1 MKNKKILLIILLFL
15 NFIAMP
21 KNMIFATHKVN
32 ISANSAIL
40 IDSKTGSILYEKNSQ
55 KKSFPASTTKILT
68 AIVIL
73 ENCKLEEI
81 VTVKQSAISAVPDGY
96 STAFLTQGE
105 QMSVKDLLTL
115 FLVHSSND
123 SGYVLAE
130 YCSNSIQNFAKLMND
145 TAKKIGC
152 KNSNFLNP
160 CGIHD
165 DNHYT
170 TSYDLSLIAR
180 YAMQNETFRSIVS
193 MKECNVPSTNKYG
206 VRTYK
211 NTNELLNPY
220 SKYYLNDC
228 IGIKTGFTSQAKSC
242 LVSCFN
248 KDGLE
253 IICVDLGSN
262 YPENTKNSRFIDSKI
277 LHDYVY
283 SNFATK
289 IIKNKNDVIDTLQI
303 KKASKKTKNLNIIL
317 EDNIYAL
324 VNINEDLPSPTISID
339 KNLIAP
345 IKQGSIVGNISYEIY
360 GIKYTQNLIAKNDVE
375 RDLTWVFLIIVILI
389 IFGCLILFLFL
400 FKIFFNKNKI

>member
-1 MKNKKILLIILLFL
+1 MKHKKILLIILLFL
-15 NFIAMP
+15 SFIAMP
-21 KNMIFATHKVN
+21 INMTFATSKVN

-55 KKSFPASTTKILT
+55 KKAFPASTTKILT
-68 AIVIL
+68 AIVVL
-73 ENCKLEEI
+73 ENCKLDET
-81 VTVKQSAISAVPDGY
+81 VTVSQSAISAVPDGY

-105 QMSVKDLLTL
+105 QMNIKDLLTL

-123 SGYVLAE
+123 AGFILAE
-130 YCSNSIQNFAKLMND
+130 YCSNSIQDFAKLMND

-193 MKECNVPSTNKYG
+193 MKECKIAATNKYG
-206 VRTYK
+206 IRTYK
-211 NTNELLNPY
+211 NTNELINTN
-220 SKYYLNDC
+220 SKYYLSDC

-248 KDGLE
+248 KNNLE
-253 IICVDLGSN
+253 VICVDLGSS
-262 YPENTKNSRFIDSKI
+262 YPENIQNSRFIDSKI

-283 SNFATK
+283 NSFANK
-289 IIKNKNDVIDTLQI
+289 IIKNKNDVIDTIQI

-317 EDNIYAL
+317 EDNICAL
-324 VNINEDLPSPTISID
+324 VNVNEDIPSPIISID
-339 KNLIAP
+339 ENLTAP
-345 IKQGSIVGNISYEIY
+345 IKQGYIVGNISYEIY
-360 GIKYTQNLIAKNDVE
+360 GVKYTQNLISGNNIE
-375 RDLTWVFLIIVILI
+375 RDLTWVFMIIIAILI
-389 IFGCLILFLFL
+389 IFVCLILFLFKK
-400 FKIFFNKNKI
+400 FSSKNKF

>member
-1 MKNKKILLIILLFL
+1 MKNKKIVLIILLFL
-15 NFIAMP
+15 NIIALS
-21 KNMIFATHKVN
+21 KNTVFATNKVN

-40 IDSKTGSILYEKNSQ
+40 IDSKTGSVLYEKNSE
-55 KKSFPASTTKILT
+55 KKTFPASTTKILT
-68 AIVIL
+68 AVVVL
-73 ENCKLEEI
+73 ENCKLDEK

-105 QMSVKDLLTL
+105 QISVKDLLTL

-123 SGYVLAE
+123 AGYVLAE
-130 YCSNSIQNFAKLMND
+130 YCSNSIHDFAKLMNE
-145 TAKKIGC
+145 TATKIGC

-170 TSYDLSLIAR
+170 TSYDLGLIAR
-180 YAMQNETFRSIVS
+180 YAMQNETFRNIVS
-193 MKECNVPSTNKYG
+193 LKECEVGATNKYG
-206 VRTYK
+206 VRKYK
-211 NTNELLNPY
+211 NTNELINTN
-220 SKYYLNDC
+220 SKYYLSDC

-248 KDGLE
+248 KNNLE
-253 IICVDLGSN
+253 LICVVLGSN
-262 YPENTKNSRFIDSKI
+262 YPENTQNSRFIDSNI

-283 SNFATK
+283 NNFANK
-289 IIKNKNDVIDTLQI
+289 IIKNKNDIIDTLQI

-317 EDNIYAL
+317 EDNICAL
-324 VNINEDLPSPTISID
+324 VNINEDLPLPTISID

-360 GIKYTQNLIAKNDVE
+360 GVKYTQNLIAENDVE
-375 RDLTWVFLIIVILI
+375 KDLTCVFIIIAILLIIV
-389 IFGCLILFLFL
+389 CLILFLFL
-400 FKIFFNKNKI
+400 FKKFSNKNKF